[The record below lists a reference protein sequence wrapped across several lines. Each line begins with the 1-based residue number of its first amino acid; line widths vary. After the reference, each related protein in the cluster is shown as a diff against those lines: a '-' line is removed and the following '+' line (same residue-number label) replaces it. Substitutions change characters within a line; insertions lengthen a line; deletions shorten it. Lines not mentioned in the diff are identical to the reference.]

1 MAQISVAGQEQRTLL
16 RRSVLASMAG
26 GVLEWYDFTLY
37 GLAAA
42 LVFGQLFFPKFSP
55 LAGTLAA
62 LASYAAGFFA
72 RPLGGIVFGHLGDKI
87 GRKTV
92 LLLTVVLMGLATF
105 CMGLLPTY
113 AVLGV
118 GAPILLVLLRLLQGF
133 AGGAEQSGAVILV
146 SEFAPKDRRGF
157 YASLPLVGIQLGILV
172 AAGVFAIFS
181 SLPKA
186 EFLAWG
192 WRVPFL
198 LSIVVVGLGLYLR
211 LGLKETPAFAEVK
224 RAHAEARAPIAQLF
238 HTSAKDFFR
247 AFGARI
253 GENGGSYVFL
263 TFVLAYLVHLGV
275 PNTIGL
281 VGVQLT
287 AAVAIVT
294 LPLFGKLS
302 DRIGRR
308 PVFMGAA
315 AFMLVFAFPY
325 FWLLNTKSPLLIVV
339 AIILSY
345 AIGTMGMLAAELPF
359 FCELFPTR
367 VRYSGVALARELSAP
382 VAGGIAPFIAVVL
395 LAWSGGQSWPIAV
408 YVIIMAL
415 ISLVSVSLAPETYRR
430 DLKHVRDEDRAAL
443 QAEDHAALQAEP
455 SGQHS

>member
-1 MAQISVAGQEQRTLL
+1 MAHVTVADQEQRTLL

-37 GLAAA
+37 GNAAA

-55 LAGTLAA
+55 LAATLAA
-62 LASYAAGFFA
+62 FASYAAGFFA
-72 RPLGGIVFGHLGDKI
+72 RPFGGIVFGHLGDKL
-87 GRKTV
+87 GRKTI
-92 LLLTVVLMGLATF
+92 LLLTVVLMGIATF

-113 AVLGV
+113 AALGV
-118 GAPILLVLLRLLQGF
+118 GAPLLLVLLRLIQGF

-146 SEFAPKDRRGF
+146 SEFAPQERRGF

-181 SLPKA
+181 SLPRA
-186 EFLAWG
+186 EFLSWG

-211 LGLKETPAFAEVK
+211 LQLKETPAFAEVK
-224 RAHAEARAPIAQLF
+224 HAHAEARAPIAEIF
-238 HTSAKDFFR
+238 HTSAKDFFL

-253 GENGGSYVFL
+253 GENGGSYIFL
-263 TFVLAYLVHLGV
+263 TFVLAYLVQLGV

-281 VGVQLT
+281 VGVQL
-287 AAVAIVT
+287 AAAAALVT
-294 LPLFGKLS
+294 LPLFGMLS

-325 FWLLNTKSPLLIVV
+325 FLLLNTKSPLLVVV

-345 AIGTMGMLAAELPF
+345 AIGTMGMLAAELAF

-367 VRYSGVALARELSAP
+367 VRYTGVALARELSAP
-382 VAGGIAPFIAVVL
+382 IAGGIAPFIAVAL
-395 LAWSGGQSWPIAV
+395 LAWSGGQSWPVAV
-408 YVIIMAL
+408 YVMIMAL
-415 ISLVSVSLAPETYRR
+415 ITLVSVYLAPETYRR
-430 DLKHVRDEDRAAL
+430 DLKHIQDEHRATL
-443 QAEDHAALQAEP
+443 QAELGADIVK
-455 SGQHS
+455 

>member
-1 MAQISVAGQEQRTLL
+1 MAHITVADQEQRTQI

-37 GLAAA
+37 GNAAA

-55 LAGTLAA
+55 LAATLAA
-62 LASYAAGFFA
+62 FATYEAGFFA
-72 RPLGGIVFGHLGDKI
+72 RPFGGIVFGHLGDKL
-87 GRKTV
+87 GRKTI
-92 LLLTVVLMGLATF
+92 LLLTVMLMGLATF

-118 GAPILLVLLRLLQGF
+118 GAPILLVLLRLIQGF

-172 AAGVFAIFS
+172 AAGVFAICS

-238 HTSAKDFFR
+238 QTSAKDFFL

-253 GENGGSYVFL
+253 GEKGGSYIFL
-263 TFVLAYLVHLGV
+263 TFVLAYLVQLGI
-275 PNTIGL
+275 PSKIGL
-281 VGVQLT
+281 VGVLLT
-287 AAVAIVT
+287 SAVALFT
-294 LPLFGKLS
+294 LPLFGMLS

-315 AFMLVFAFPY
+315 AFMLVFAFHY

-339 AIILSY
+339 AMILSY
-345 AIGTMGMLAAELPF
+345 TIGTMGMLAAELAF

-367 VRYSGVALARELSAP
+367 VRYTGVALARELSAP
-382 VAGGIAPFIAVVL
+382 IAGGIAPFIAVVL
-395 LAWSGGQSWPIAV
+395 LVWSGGKVWP
-408 YVIIMAL
+408 
-415 ISLVSVSLAPETYRR
+415 VSVYLAPETYRR
-430 DLKHVRDEDRAAL
+430 DLKHIHRI
-443 QAEDHAALQAEP
+443 
-455 SGQHS
+455 SGEERHDTSTMRESPRSLSSMK